1 MAPSWVIWR
10 WRGSTW
16 DLAQEIGRQGMQRLI
31 QKSFE
36 VRSSE
41 DAEQL
46 RLRRLD
52 FVGAK
57 ECIVSTRPIPIY
69 PDLNGNDG
77 LSAQPRRLD
86 AKSIVNQSFWSGGW

>member
-1 MAPSWVIWR
+1 MVPSWVIWR
-10 WRGSTW
+10 GCGSTW
-16 DLAQEIGRQGMQRLI
+16 NLAQEIGRQDVQRLI
-31 QKSFE
+31 HFFE

-41 DAEQL
+41 DTKQL
-46 RLRRLD
+46 GLRRLD

-69 PDLNGNDG
+69 PDLTGNQG

-86 AKSIVNQSFWSGGW
+86 AKSTVNPSF